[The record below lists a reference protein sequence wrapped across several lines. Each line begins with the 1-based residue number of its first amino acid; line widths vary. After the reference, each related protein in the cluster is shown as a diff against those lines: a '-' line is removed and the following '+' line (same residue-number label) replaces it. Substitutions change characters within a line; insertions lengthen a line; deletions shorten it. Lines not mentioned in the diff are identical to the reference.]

1 MKTKFEDLYNDRNRA
16 LYELNTSGDEIETA
30 EKQLEEQKKHI
41 PIFKAE
47 EQRLSNE
54 IETTLITYTEVKDS
68 AGSLNADELS
78 AEQMRIRPE
87 KETTARE
94 ALNSNETESAKR
106 RFNNAVDVISEKIGE
121 EPPHYLTEFEQY
133 KQDEYERWL
142 KQEER
147 RKQEIRERYKP
158 KSKSNN
164 KNHNRDT
171 R

>member
-1 MKTKFEDLYNDRNRA
+1 MSCQQNKCEYDPK
-16 LYELNTSGDEIETA
+16 
-30 EKQLEEQKKHI
+30 
-41 PIFKAE
+41 
-47 EQRLSNE
+47 
-54 IETTLITYTEVKDS
+54 
-68 AGSLNADELS
+68 
-78 AEQMRIRPE
+78 
-87 KETTARE
+87 KETTARK

-158 KSKSNN
+158 KPKSNN
-164 KNHNRDT
+164 KNHNRDA